1 METQVELTDEHREF
15 LKDLR
20 DSGVTNMFGACPYLM
35 DEFGLKRHEARRMA
49 DELFSESKDH
59 FECLNTHFAI
69 EAFDVEVDKPKE

>member
-35 DEFGLKRHEARRMA
+35 DEFGLKRHEAR
-49 DELFSESKDH
+49 
-59 FECLNTHFAI
+59 
-69 EAFDVEVDKPKE
+69 EVLLAWMQEF